1 MSSQFRAFTIAA
13 VAVATLGI
21 SCAAA
26 AQSATDT
33 PADSLHSSSSPKAGD
48 SFIGVNIGKASY
60 GTSCGVAGL
69 TCQNNVT
76 SYSVT
81 AGNMFT
87 RNFGA
92 ELSLLNFGTA
102 HRADGGVTARGINL
116 SAVGRLPLGD
126 YFGLQGKVGT
136 TYGITHVSA
145 PADSGVSSGRA
156 KGFGLAYG
164 VGLDVNIAHG
174 LRGEVGWEQHDFH
187 FAGQGTSNV
196 KNVTVGLAYTF

>member
-1 MSSQFRAFTIAA
+1 MSTTLRALTAGAAA
-13 VAVATLGI
+13 VAALGI
-21 SCAAA
+21 SCAAF
-26 AQSATDT
+26 AQSGDNGSAAGSTAR
-33 PADSLHSSSSPKAGD
+33 PGD
-48 SFIGVNIGKASY
+48 SFVDLNIGKATY

-81 AGNMFT
+81 AGDMFT

-92 ELSLLNFGTA
+92 EMSLLNFGTA

-126 YFGLQGKVGT
+126 YVGLEGKVGT

-145 PADSGVSSGRA
+145 AADSGVSSGRA

-164 VGLDVNIAHG
+164 VGLDVDITHG
-174 LRGEVGWEQHDFH
+174 LRGQVGWE
-187 FAGQGTSNV
+187 
-196 KNVTVGLAYTF
+196 